1 MGLVERIKKLREDW
15 KRIISVAKKPDKGM
29 FYLNL
34 RVTLIVLLFVGL
46 LAFLVQLAFA
56 ILLG

>member
-1 MGLVERIKKLREDW
+1 MGLVDRIKKLREGW
-15 KRIISVAKKPDKGM
+15 KRIISVAKKPDKDM

>member
-1 MGLVERIKKLREDW
+1 MGLVDRIKKLREDW
-15 KRIISVAKKPDKGM
+15 KRIISVAKKPDKDM

>member
-15 KRIISVAKKPDKGM
+15 KRIISVAKKPDKEM

>member
-1 MGLVERIKKLREDW
+1 MGLADRLRKLREDW
-15 KRIISVAKKPDKGM
+15 KRIISVSKKPDRSM

-46 LAFLVQLAFA
+46 LAFLVQLAFS